1 MIMVEN
7 HGKPELPIGCSVYTF
22 GAGMSECDGVVI
34 SESNEHGAQKCVTVS
49 DYESEQRFFTIDQYS
64 RPLSK
69 KFGIGVYY
77 DDELTVSYSSEQIA
91 DAIAKAEIAE
101 ANREAAATKKA
112 EAYAAA
118 KVAVVNEYP
127 HLTPLTSS
135 YDKKATKANLVAV
148 LKHEFPGIYFS
159 IRCTHGYSYQ
169 VTWENGPTVEEV
181 REQTNKFKNSYFDG
195 MTDSTVHYDNAFA
208 DVFGSLDY
216 IDTTRKMS
224 DDVRAFMPMDET
236 VNYITDETRDFT
248 NAFHKQPF
256 PPAAKITGYDKA
268 TETFSFTTP
277 ERTRPTGDNGEATEA
292 GEFTIEHYSEKSFI
306 VRGETYEIR
315 DKMKSLGG
323 VWLRHIKCWCYSYR
337 KLDEVKAALGIG

>member
-22 GAGMSECDGVVI
+22 GAGMSETDGVVI
-34 SESNEHGAQKCVTVS
+34 SHNNEHGSQKCVTVS
-49 DYESEQRFFTIDQYS
+49 EYEDNQRFFTIDQYS

-77 DDELTVSYSSEQIA
+77 DDELTVSYSSEQIE
-91 DAIAKAEIAE
+91 DAIAKATAAE
-101 ANREAAATKKA
+101 AKREAAANAYK
-112 EAYAAA
+112 EQYAAA
-118 KVAVVNEYP
+118 KVEVVNQYP
-127 HLTPLTSS
+127 QLTPLTST
-135 YDKKATKANLVAV
+135 YDKKATKGNLVAL
-148 LKHEFPGIYFS
+148 LKSVFPGIYFS

-169 VTWENGPTVEEV
+169 ITWENGPTVEEV
-181 REQTNKFKNSYFDG
+181 REHTDKFRNSYFDG

-224 DDVRAFMPMDET
+224 DDVRAFMPMDES
-236 VNYITDETRDFT
+236 VNYITDKTRDFT
-248 NAFHKQPF
+248 TAFHKQSF
-256 PPAAKITGYDKA
+256 PPAAKITGYDEA
-268 TETFSFTTP
+268 TETFTFTTP
-277 ERTRPTGDNGEATEA
+277 DVVARETGTAT

-323 VWLRHIKCWCYSYR
+323 VWLRHIKCWCYSWK
-337 KLDEVKAALGIG
+337 KLDAVKAALGIEG